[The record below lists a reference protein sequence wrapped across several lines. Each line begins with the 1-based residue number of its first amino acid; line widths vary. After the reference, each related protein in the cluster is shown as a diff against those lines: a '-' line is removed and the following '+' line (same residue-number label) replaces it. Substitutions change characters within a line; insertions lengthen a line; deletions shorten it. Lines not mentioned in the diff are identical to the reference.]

1 MRLLLPL
8 LFASAAA
15 AELTFTASTVQD
27 GKEVDVSTKDFV
39 KMPPR
44 SRPHHRWRGTNSTG
58 GSSSSEHKR
67 ATSISLSSTWCGM
80 SQKHADSQDPIKTVF
95 GAFQAPNLHD
105 RTGTYP
111 QFAAAWVGI
120 DGSSCQQAL
129 LQAGVTTTLNSN
141 GGQSASAWFEWYPEA
156 SYTIPSS
163 TLRVTAGDWLE
174 VNVTASSA
182 SAGQVTLI
190 NLSRNIAT
198 TVTLVNGPAL
208 CRQDA
213 DWIVE
218 DFDSGGKPVPF
229 ARFDDVWFEECA
241 ATTLKGNAFGLN
253 GATPIYMGSSAAAAS
268 CVATPYDGENFVCS
282 SQN

>member
-1 MRLLLPL
+1 MLRPGQAVTNTDPYLTMRLLLPL

-129 LQAGVTTTLNSN
+129 LQAGVTTTVCCTRLSPL
-141 GGQSASAWFEWYPEA
+141 SARIWKANMSCV
-156 SYTIPSS
+156 SS
-163 TLRVTAGDWLE
+163 TPTA
-174 VNVTASSA
+174 
-182 SAGQVTLI
+182 
-190 NLSRNIAT
+190 
-198 TVTLVNGPAL
+198 
-208 CRQDA
+208 
-213 DWIVE
+213 
-218 DFDSGGKPVPF
+218 
-229 ARFDDVWFEECA
+229 ARA
-241 ATTLKGNAFGLN
+241 HR
-253 GATPIYMGSSAAAAS
+253 PGSSGTRKRP
-268 CVATPYDGENFVCS
+268 TPS
-282 SQN
+282 PPPP